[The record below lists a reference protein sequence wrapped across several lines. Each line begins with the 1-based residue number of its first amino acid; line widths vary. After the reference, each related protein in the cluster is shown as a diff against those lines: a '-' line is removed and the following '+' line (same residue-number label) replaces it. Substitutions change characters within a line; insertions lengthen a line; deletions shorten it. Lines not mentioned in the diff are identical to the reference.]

1 METAFGDLHRV
12 EGDFWTRWTY
22 PTRFGPACGECA
34 HLLVHGTREPNS
46 WKCKAFPEGI
56 PHTVLDGTED
66 HTDHLPY
73 DEGYKY
79 TPARIIEDDTC
90 DFVWDWVGAPFPV
103 KDKRGKSAPPSR

>member
-1 METAFGDLHRV
+1 METAFGDLRRV

-56 PHTVLDGTED
+56 PLTVLDTPDRERWPQGVRPVID
-66 HTDHLPY
+66 HPPLL
-73 DEGYKY
+73 
-79 TPARIIEDDTC
+79 
-90 DFVWDWVGAPFPV
+90 
-103 KDKRGKSAPPSR
+103 RG